1 MNFGWWK
8 VRAGNHKAGKQ
19 ESRRFL
25 IPVLPEGFPHVKHFG
40 MEPRPSHMVS
50 GARPRRRSTHVPPHA
65 WGRWCRFRPWEHD
78 TWFSCNP
85 HASPLGTL
93 QPPRHTW
100 CVCNALGKARPG
112 ALHHASHATDGR
124 RGQRHIRLSTAQ
136 AVTDRR
142 RVFAAP
148 HRHEPTNQSRTSAT
162 APTAGGSAPP
172 PREHHR
178 SRTTHGRYPDRP
190 RNYPRRP

>member
-1 MNFGWWK
+1 MESMNFGWWK

-100 CVCNALGKARPG
+100 CVCNALSKARPG
-112 ALHHASHATDGR
+112 ASSRLARNRRSAWSKAYSVIDGAS
-124 RGQRHIRLSTAQ
+124 RHRS
-136 AVTDRR
+136 
-142 RVFAAP
+142 
-148 HRHEPTNQSRTSAT
+148 
-162 APTAGGSAPP
+162 P
-172 PREHHR
+172 PRLR
-178 SRTTHGRYPDRP
+178 RTASS
-190 RNYPRRP
+190 

>member
-8 VRAGNHKAGKQ
+8 VRAGNPKAGEQ

-65 WGRWCRFRPWEHD
+65 WGDGAAFVPGNTTRA
-78 TWFSCNP
+78 FSCNP

-112 ALHHASHATDGR
+112 ALSRLPSNRPSAGSRASSVIGSR
-124 RGQRHIRLSTAQ
+124 QSSS
-136 AVTDRR
+136 VKKS
-142 RVFAAP
+142 P
-148 HRHEPTNQSRTSAT
+148 SRTRARTIPSMRTTNGLA
-162 APTAGGSAPP
+162 SS
-172 PREHHR
+172 
-178 SRTTHGRYPDRP
+178 SRTVLMKRFTVNP
-190 RNYPRRP
+190 R